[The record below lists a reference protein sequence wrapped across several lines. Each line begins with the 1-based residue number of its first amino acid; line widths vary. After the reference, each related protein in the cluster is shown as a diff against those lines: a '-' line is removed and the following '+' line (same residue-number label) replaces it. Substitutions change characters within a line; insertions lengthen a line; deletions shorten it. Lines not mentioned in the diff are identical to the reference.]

1 MFLNIRVI
9 LIQFL
14 LFAIFVIWSGFLF
27 FAQDESLMFWMCQ
40 WFHSTIFIQNSK
52 NSAITKKHA
61 KSKWKSHSARG
72 RVIEWMLNNCWVA
85 CPWNGMTYFVWF
97 LRRFL
102 LTYLLWFLS
111 LRTIFTYQANQ
122 IEESSSSLLIIRW
135 LCTTYYCIKC
145 HWISQ
150 TKFYHRLTPHSQMII
165 NIDCASKIHRIRSHS
180 RAQKKLTML
189 AYMYVIY
196 ACILEWASMK
206 ESLKQVWK
214 FNIQVVSMH
223 HYTFFLMNYKRPC
236 CVCFINVAS

>member
-1 MFLNIRVI
+1 
-9 LIQFL
+9 
-14 LFAIFVIWSGFLF
+14 
-27 FAQDESLMFWMCQ
+27 MCQ
-40 WFHSTIFIQNSK
+40 WFHSTIFIRNSK

-61 KSKWKSHSARG
+61 RSKWKSHRTRR

-97 LRRFL
+97 LRRFFVDVF
-102 LTYLLWFLS
+102 LWFLS
-111 LRTIFTYQANQ
+111 LCTMFTHQAIQ
-122 IEESSSSLLIIRW
+122 IEESSYPMLMIRW
-135 LCTTYYCIKC
+135 LRIMYKVFLNLSGNVIIDYLSDYK
-145 HWISQ
+145 
-150 TKFYHRLTPHSQMII
+150 LTPHSQMII

-180 RAQKKLTML
+180 SAQKKLTML

-236 CVCFINVAS
+236 CVCFVNVAS